1 MKYSFE
7 IYSDSNDLGVLHGK
21 KYLIGHFSFAVV
33 FRKMSCSLVHWRKIG
48 YPITAKRKEPTYLA
62 KLQRIKQESCNS
74 VMTVMEFPIV
84 SGEIL

>member
-1 MKYSFE
+1 
-7 IYSDSNDLGVLHGK
+7 
-21 KYLIGHFSFAVV
+21 
-33 FRKMSCSLVHWRKIG
+33 MSCSLVHWRKIG